1 MTVNNQ
7 LELPLDFAPEAV
19 RRHGL
24 MAAHPRPLVSHGKR
38 PGQAF
43 VSFRTSP
50 AKAWGYPEI
59 EYGNAGSAVA
69 ALVLDCDRP
78 AALARG
84 LPALPPPNWT
94 VWRLAN
100 DHAHVVWTLAN
111 PVHRHHAAR
120 EHPLKY
126 LASIAEYFAHST
138 GADIGY
144 NGVLAHNPAP
154 RYKSEYKT
162 TWGPAAPYT
171 LDYLASVIPFNW
183 TPPVVRLTAIGR
195 NVALFE
201 TGVQWAGREA
211 NASTEVLP
219 ALIVANQTFP
229 HPLPIS
235 EVAQIAR
242 SIERYRKSWSSRGW
256 HRPSWIARQAARGRK
271 GLGKARKASAS
282 TEGSNNA
289 MRPWEAEGVSRR
301 TWYRNRGKARQ
312 ATRAATGTVES
323 IQTNHA
329 FTQRGKAIRAQ
340 KYNPCNLKY
349 LFNDHAFNPR

>member
-1 MTVNNQ
+1 MTSHNLKPAAARVNAPSGGRRDPGALEAPPQQ
-7 LELPLDFAPEAV
+7 LKLPLDFAPDAV

-24 MAAHPRPLVSHGKR
+24 MAAHPHPLVSHGKCLGR
-38 PGQAF
+38 AF

-50 AKAWGYPEI
+50 AKAWRFPEI

-69 ALVLDCDRP
+69 ALVLDCDQP

-84 LPALPPPNWT
+84 LPSLPPPNWT
-94 VWRLAN
+94 VWRPAN

-111 PVHRHHAAR
+111 PVHRYPAAR

-138 GADIGY
+138 GADIAY

-171 LDYLASVIPFNW
+171 LDHMASVIPFNW
-183 TPPVVRLTAIGR
+183 EPPVVRLTAIGR
-195 NVALFE
+195 NVDLFE
-201 TGVQWAGREA
+201 TGMKWAGREA
-211 NASTEVLP
+211 NARTAILP

-229 HPLPIS
+229 HPLHIS
-235 EVAQIAR
+235 EVAGIAH
-242 SIERYRKSWSSRGW
+242 SIERYRKSWSARGW
-256 HRPSWIARQAARGRK
+256 HRPSWIARQAARGKK
-271 GLGKARKASAS
+271 GLAKARKASAS
-282 TEGSNNA
+282 ADGSNNK

-301 TWYRNRGKARQ
+301 TWYRHRKRRARQ
-312 ATRAATGTVES
+312 PRKY
-323 IQTNHA
+323 
-329 FTQRGKAIRAQ
+329 GKRRFH
-340 KYNPCNLKY
+340 P
-349 LFNDHAFNPR
+349 